1 VIILKTL
8 NKKTAKQI
16 AKKQL
21 KMRNKLTSKQYSR
34 IKKVFLKLGR
44 GVEETKEF
52 ISLLTYETFK
62 KELIA
67 VFKVSIKESVT
78 ETAKFLQTERG
89 VNKKLIPVVRN
100 KTLEQY
106 SKQVVAEKVTNISDK
121 TKKVIN
127 KIITKGQAE
136 GKNIKAIAKDIEKS
150 VKNMSKDRAL
160 RIARTETAQTS
171 TVTYHNGLEAAGF
184 DKTWWHVGGGKTDR
198 ESHLACD
205 GETIKADEVFSCGL
219 KHPHDPEADVGEI
232 INCHCELV

>member
-1 VIILKTL
+1 MKTL

-67 VFKVSIKESVT
+67 VFKVGIKESVT
-78 ETAKFLQTERG
+78 ETAKFLQTARG
-89 VNKKLIPVVRN
+89 VNKKFIPVVRN

-219 KHPHDPEADVGEI
+219 KHPHDPEADAGEI

>member
-1 VIILKTL
+1 MKTL

-67 VFKVSIKESVT
+67 VFKVGIKESVT
-78 ETAKFLQTERG
+78 ETAKFLQTARG
-89 VNKKLIPVVRN
+89 VNKKLITVVRN

-171 TVTYHNGLEAAGF
+171 TVTYHNGLVAAGF

-219 KHPHDPEADVGEI
+219 KHPHDPEADVGDI

>member
-1 VIILKTL
+1 
-8 NKKTAKQI
+8 
-16 AKKQL
+16 
-21 KMRNKLTSKQYSR
+21 M
-34 IKKVFLKLGR
+34 
-44 GVEETKEF
+44 
-52 ISLLTYETFK
+52 
-62 KELIA
+62 
-67 VFKVSIKESVT
+67 T
-78 ETAKFLQTERG
+78 ETAKFLQTARG

>member
-1 VIILKTL
+1 MKTL

-67 VFKVSIKESVT
+67 VFKVGIKESVT

>member
-1 VIILKTL
+1 LKTL

>member
-1 VIILKTL
+1 
-8 NKKTAKQI
+8 
-16 AKKQL
+16 
-21 KMRNKLTSKQYSR
+21 MRNKLTSKQYSR

-67 VFKVSIKESVT
+67 VFKVGIKESVT
-78 ETAKFLQTERG
+78 ETAKFLQTARG
-89 VNKKLIPVVRN
+89 VNKKLITVVRN

-171 TVTYHNGLEAAGF
+171 TVTYHNGLVAAGF

-219 KHPHDPEADVGEI
+219 KHPHDPEADVGDI

>member
-1 VIILKTL
+1 MKTL

>member
-1 VIILKTL
+1 MKTL

-160 RIARTETAQTS
+160 TIARTETAQTS

>member
-1 VIILKTL
+1 MKTL

-67 VFKVSIKESVT
+67 VFKVGIKESVA
-78 ETAKFLQTERG
+78 ETAKFLQTSRG

>member
-1 VIILKTL
+1 MKTL

-62 KELIA
+62 KELVA
-67 VFKVSIKESVT
+67 VFKVGIKESVT
-78 ETAKFLQTERG
+78 ETAKFLQTARG

-219 KHPHDPEADVGEI
+219 KHPHDPEADVSEI

>member
-1 VIILKTL
+1 
-8 NKKTAKQI
+8 
-16 AKKQL
+16 
-21 KMRNKLTSKQYSR
+21 MRNKLTSKQYSR

-67 VFKVSIKESVT
+67 VFKVGIKESVA
-78 ETAKFLQTERG
+78 ETAKFLQTSRG